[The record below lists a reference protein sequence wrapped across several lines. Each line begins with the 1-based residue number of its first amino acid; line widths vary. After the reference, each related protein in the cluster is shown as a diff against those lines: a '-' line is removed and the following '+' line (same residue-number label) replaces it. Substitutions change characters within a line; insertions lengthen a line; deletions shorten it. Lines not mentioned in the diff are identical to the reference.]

1 MKPIKSYLTVLLLIN
16 TVFIYAQ
23 TIDLQAFN
31 TKRFKDS
38 KTDMLILGSWALGNM
53 AVSGILLAN
62 TEGGVTKGY
71 HQMNIGWNAVN
82 LTIAGFG
89 YLAAMKSNPASFDL
103 FSSID
108 EHYKL
113 QKIFIFNAGLDIG
126 YMAAGAYLMERSK
139 STLKDPEQIKGFGQA
154 IIVNGA
160 FLFVFDLVNY
170 FIQSGQ
176 NEKIKLLLTGNGM
189 GLSYHF

>member
-1 MKPIKSYLTVLLLIN
+1 MNPLKSYLFALFLIN

-23 TIDLQAFN
+23 NIDLQAFN
-31 TKRFKDS
+31 AKRIKDT
-38 KTDMLILGSWALGNM
+38 KTDMMILGGWALSNM
-53 AVSGILLAN
+53 AVSGILLGN

-89 YLAAMKSNPASFDL
+89 YLAAMKSNAASFDL
-103 FSSID
+103 YGSIN

-113 QKIFIFNAGLDIG
+113 QKLFIFNAGLDVG
-126 YMAAGAYLMERSK
+126 YMAAGAYVIERSK
-139 STLKDPEQIKGFGQA
+139 SSLKNPEQMRGFGQA

-160 FLFVFDLVNY
+160 FLFAFDLVNY
-170 FIQSGQ
+170 FIQSSH

-189 GLSYHF
+189 GLSLHF